1 MYGQGNAHGSMPM
14 AMPHIMSYGVVPGAS
29 PYGNVGGNEPSSSS
43 FGGGSLSKVDNEAIK
58 SMTAEEAAGVGT
70 VMARGERPEAEK
82 RHLRKAAGQIWN
94 DATLEEWP
102 DNDHRIF
109 VGDLGNEVT
118 DDLLANAFRKYPSYQ
133 KSKVIRCKKSSK
145 SKGYGFV
152 SLSDPKDMLKAIREM
167 DRTYVGNRPI
177 RVTRSKWQEREIG
190 SEHNK
195 RFQASLGISEENSK
209 TQKKFKKFKPV
220 TGGMR
225 KSRVLPQPIARRN
238 VYRGPHGH
246 RFGNVHL
253 NSTQSRHNQ
262 NAASGSRIF

>member
-102 DNDHRIF
+102 DNDHRWA
-109 VGDLGNEVT
+109 N
-118 DDLLANAFRKYPSYQ
+118 LLVVPLDVVYDVRIMTTRLNNSHAIPIVAFLRS
-133 KSKVIRCKKSSK
+133 RWKSS
-145 SKGYGFV
+145 
-152 SLSDPKDMLKAIREM
+152 
-167 DRTYVGNRPI
+167 
-177 RVTRSKWQEREIG
+177 
-190 SEHNK
+190 
-195 RFQASLGISEENSK
+195 
-209 TQKKFKKFKPV
+209 
-220 TGGMR
+220 
-225 KSRVLPQPIARRN
+225 
-238 VYRGPHGH
+238 
-246 RFGNVHL
+246 
-253 NSTQSRHNQ
+253 
-262 NAASGSRIF
+262 